1 MTTPSTTLRELTGLP
16 ATPAGLRDSALLMID
31 LLNTYT
37 RGVMALEDVEP
48 AIDEAAA
55 LLDRAR
61 SAGIPIVHVQ
71 HDAGDGTPYD
81 VRAEIGAIV
90 DRMSPREGEH
100 RIVKNFPN
108 SFVGTDLDEHL
119 RQVGAT
125 NLVLAGFMTHMCVN
139 STARGAFTAGFAPS
153 VVAAATATRALPGP
167 DGRFP
172 PPRCRA
178 RASPRC
184 PTCSRWWFP
193 TPGRYRTDT
202 QLSAPRWRGR
212 DVRHSTNSRAR
223 K

>member
-1 MTTPSTTLRELTGLP
+1 
-16 ATPAGLRDSALLMID
+16 MID

-119 RQVGAT
+119 VR
-125 NLVLAGFMTHMCVN
+125 
-139 STARGAFTAGFAPS
+139 SARRTS
-153 VVAAATATRALPGP
+153 CSPG
-167 DGRFP
+167 
-172 PPRCRA
+172 
-178 RASPRC
+178 S
-184 PTCSRWWFP
+184 
-193 TPGRYRTDT
+193 
-202 QLSAPRWRGR
+202 
-212 DVRHSTNSRAR
+212 
-223 K
+223 